1 MPSYWIPQWSFFLQ
15 VMVIFN
21 LPLLKEPDNQF
32 DRQLIL
38 ILYLVWFLYCGRE

>member
-1 MPSYWIPQWSFFLQ
+1 
-15 VMVIFN
+15 MVIFS